1 MFTEKDL
8 DVYAF
13 LKTLVETKA
22 VKTSG
27 EAEVLLRRHFEH
39 VTHFN
44 SYTYVMRFFR
54 YREKIESALADRSAD
69 PQNVQTCSAQVQ
81 TASVGC
87 CQ

>member
-13 LKTLVETKA
+13 LKTLVDTKA
-22 VKTSG
+22 VKASG
-27 EAEVLLRRHFEH
+27 DAEVLLRRTFEH

-54 YREKIESALADRSAD
+54 YREKIESALAERTAD
-69 PQNVQTCSAQVQ
+69 PQNVQQANSQECCSA
-81 TASVGC
+81 
-87 CQ
+87 